1 LARLFHWRNNYKNM
15 EQDTKKQYTVGGY
28 LFGDLSDVEIAN
40 QELSK
45 IKYID
50 NKIERHNGE
59 TVLAVYQAALEKK
72 LFRTPVGYTYLHQ
85 MQKKL
90 ISMGIDK
97 ERIPPIPLYQ
107 VYNNNYKTEERK
119 PRLAVKKQLP
129 PDVKKLRYSI
139 WGNVIL
145 VILVIIL
152 FAITLTGENANII
165 NYRHAIQNEYSQWE
179 DELTEREYIVRE
191 KERELGISAD

>member
-1 LARLFHWRNNYKNM
+1 M
-15 EQDTKKQYTVGGY
+15 EQDTKKQYTVNGY
-28 LFGDLSDVEIAN
+28 LFGDLADVEIAN

-50 NKIERHNGE
+50 KKIERHSGE

-72 LFRTPVGYTYLHQ
+72 LFRTPVGYGYLHQ
-85 MQKKL
+85 LQKKL
-90 ISMGIDK
+90 IGLGIEK
-97 ERIPPIPLYQ
+97 ERIPAIPLYQ
-107 VYNNNYKTEERK
+107 VYNDNYKTQERT
-119 PRLAVKKQLP
+119 PRLTPKKVVP

-139 WGNVIL
+139 WGNVVL
-145 VILVIIL
+145 VILVILL

-165 NYRHAIQNEYSQWE
+165 NYRNAIVNEYSDWE
-179 DELTEREYIVRE
+179 DELTEREQIVRE

>member
-1 LARLFHWRNNYKNM
+1 M
-15 EQDTKKQYTVGGY
+15 EQDTKKQYTVNGY
-28 LFGDLSDVEIAN
+28 LFGDLEDVEIAN
-40 QELSK
+40 QELAK

-50 NKIERHNGE
+50 NKIERHSGE

-72 LFRTPVGYTYLHQ
+72 LFRTPVGYGYLHQ
-85 MQKKL
+85 LQKKL
-90 ISMGIDK
+90 VGLGIEK
-97 ERIPPIPLYQ
+97 ERIPAIPLYQ
-107 VYNNNYKTEERK
+107 VYNDKYKTQERA
-119 PRLAVKKQLP
+119 PRLTPKKKLP

-145 VILVIIL
+145 VILVILL

-165 NYRHAIQNEYSQWE
+165 NYRNAIVNEYSDWE
-179 DELTEREYIVRE
+179 DELTQRELIVRE